1 MKRTTSR
8 TPRMRFLRKPN
19 PGLLL
24 ILLLASLAMI
34 TVTCDNFVLYEELN
48 AAAGAAT
55 DEGQGGSDDTD
66 DGGGDGTAPPALA
79 ISPVSAVIVKNATID
94 FEGTGGEPDYIFSIA
109 SGDGS
114 IEADTGIYTAP
125 DAAGSAVVQVTDAS
139 GSTAEASVTIL
150 DSGGGSTLQ
159 ISPVSVSVETDQ
171 TIDFAASGGDP
182 EYVFS
187 VVGGGGS
194 IEADTGLYTAPAT
207 AGSATVRVEDSE
219 GAFADAE
226 VTIIDAAPPPLAIVP
241 ATAAVK
247 ITQTIAFAAS
257 GGQGGYVFSVNSG
270 GGVVDPVSGLYTAP
284 ATAGNATVRITD
296 AGGATADAT
305 VNILVPAELRIFPE
319 TVTLNYGGTYTFV
332 ATGGTTPYT
341 FGLQNNQS
349 GASMAGADYTAGNNQ
364 GTDIVRVEDV
374 GGSQAFA
381 SINVVPTG
389 VLVINPTNPRVEE
402 GGTLQFSGAG
412 GTPPYE
418 FSIVSGSGSILTT
431 TGEYTASTTVGID
444 VSEVEITDNVLDSET
459 TLVDVVPKAPTNLI
473 ADGSAGGPTELE
485 LTWTDNSASEDGYRI
500 ERRTNVGAYV
510 QIADVPADSTS
521 YPDGG
526 LSPNTLYIYRVYAYT
541 SDPLQ
546 SDYSNEGFDLPNS

>member
-284 ATAGNATVRITD
+284 ATAGGATVRVTD

-444 VSEVEITDNVLDSET
+444 VSEVEITDDASDSET

-473 ADGSAGGPTELE
+473 ADGSAGGPQTIE

-500 ERRTNVGAYV
+500 ERRTNVGAYA
-510 QIADVPADSTS
+510 QIDDVAADSTS
-521 YPDGG
+521 YTDNG

-541 SDPLQ
+541 NDPLQ
-546 SDYSNEGFDLPNS
+546 SDYSNEGFDLPN